1 AGGCDED
8 ENGEGACACFVDG
21 DDSETDCNG
30 GANLVTPT
38 YGVLT
43 VGSSICGQSSVFVDG
58 PTGGTYRDLDW
69 YHSAGVNAGG
79 TFTVTIGSN
88 FSDVC
93 LFLNED
99 AGTVDYATQNVG
111 GYFDTTVLE
120 IPAGNWAV
128 IASVSEW
135 DTSVTCGSG
144 LDTYSLTVE

>member
-1 AGGCDED
+1 
-8 ENGEGACACFVDG
+8 
-21 DDSETDCNG
+21 
-30 GANLVTPT
+30 
-38 YGVLT
+38 
-43 VGSSICGQSSVFVDG
+43 
-58 PTGGTYRDLDW
+58 
-69 YHSAGVNAGG
+69 GG

-120 IPAGNWAV
+120 IPTGNWAV